1 MIQERRL
8 DQETAGFEPQR
19 RLTAWVVLSHLLEE
33 SGTRLRLYRAYEL
46 RASASVVAGMH
57 LPLMPGDI
65 VFIDDDGWMSYFD
78 FDRFEAVSVQV
89 RLVTGAARRTRE
101 RQTIFGRLRGYIR
114 GS

>member
-1 MIQERRL
+1 M
-8 DQETAGFEPQR
+8 
-19 RLTAWVVLSHLLEE
+19 
-33 SGTRLRLYRAYEL
+33 
-46 RASASVVAGMH
+46 
-57 LPLMPGDI
+57 
-65 VFIDDDGWMSYFD
+65 FIDDDGWMSYFD